1 MSIVVTAPVLDR
13 SGGVAAYYATLRE
26 HLQTQVRFCST
37 GSRADHES
45 FLVRSAR
52 LLGDYGRFCRMV
64 GARRC
69 ALVHLNPSLGPKA
82 LLRDGL
88 SLLIAKALGKKVLVF
103 LRGWN
108 CACESS
114 IRHRY
119 LSLFR
124 RVYFQADAFI
134 VLASQFQSVLREL
147 GYDKPIYVETT
158 VVPDEVFARARIK
171 LARPQLHDT
180 GANIL
185 FLSRIEEGKGIY
197 EALNAFRLLREKRP
211 SATLTVAGDGA
222 ELENARKYVRTEAL
236 DGVRFLGWITG
247 EQKHQAYSDADVY
260 LFPTRWGEGM
270 PQSVL
275 EAMAYGLPVITRPV
289 GGLVDFFEPGRMGYL
304 TDSSDPQVL
313 ASFLERLMRDHNLRR
328 EIAQYNH
335 AFAGRHFA
343 ASVVA
348 RRLAEIYQGTIHGKR
363 DMVPSTPAENAAGG
377 GSLSMPA
384 DSEEDLR

>member
-37 GSRADHES
+37 GSRADHEL
-45 FLVRSAR
+45 FLVRGAR

-64 GARRC
+64 GARHC

-88 SLLIAKALGKKVLVF
+88 SLLLAKALGKKVLVF

-108 CACESS
+108 RACEAA
-114 IRHRY
+114 IRNRY

-124 RVYFQADAFI
+124 CVYFQADAFI
-134 VLASQFQSVLREL
+134 VLASRFQSVLREF

-158 VVPDEVFARARIK
+158 VVSDEVFARAQSK
-171 LARPQLHDT
+171 LARPKLNGA

-197 EALNAFRLLREKRP
+197 EAIDAFRLLRENCP

-222 ELENARKYVRTEAL
+222 ELENARQYVRTEAL
-236 DGVRFLGWITG
+236 EGVRFLGWITG
-247 EQKHQAYSDADVY
+247 EQKHQAYADADVY

-270 PQSVL
+270 PNSVL

-289 GGLVDFFEPGRMGYL
+289 GGLADFFEHGKMGFL
-304 TDSSDPQVL
+304 TDSRDPRIL
-313 ASFLERLMRDHNLRR
+313 ASFLERLAHDPDLRQAMAR
-328 EIAQYNH
+328 YNH
-335 AFAGRHFA
+335 SFAGRNFA

-348 RRLAEIYQGTIHGKR
+348 RRLAEIYQRTIYGKR

-384 DSEEDLR
+384 DAEEDLR

>member
-13 SGGVAAYYATLRE
+13 SGGVAAYYATLKE
-26 HLQTQVRFCST
+26 HLQTHVHFCPT
-37 GSRADHES
+37 GSRADREP
-45 FLVRSAR
+45 LIVAGAR
-52 LLGDYGRFCRMV
+52 LLSDYGRFCRMA
-64 GARRC
+64 GASRC
-69 ALVHLNPSLGPKA
+69 DLVHLNPSLGPKA

-103 LRGWN
+103 LRGWD

-114 IRHRY
+114 IRNRH

-124 RVYFQADAFI
+124 RVYFKADAFI
-134 VLASQFQSVLREL
+134 VLASQFQSVLREF

-158 VVPDEVFARARIK
+158 VVPDEVFSRARIK
-171 LARPQLHDT
+171 LAHPKLDRT
-180 GANIL
+180 GTNIL

-197 EALNAFRLLREKRP
+197 EAIDAFRLLREKCP
-211 SATLTVAGDGA
+211 CATLTVAGDGA
-222 ELENARKYVRTEAL
+222 ELENARKYVRTAAL

-247 EQKHQAYSDADVY
+247 EQKHQAFSDADVY

-270 PQSVL
+270 PHSVL

-304 TDSSDPQVL
+304 TDSSDPRVL
-313 ASFLERLMRDHNLRR
+313 ASLLERLARDLNLRQ
-328 EIAQYNH
+328 EIARYNH
-335 AFAGRHFA
+335 AFAGSNFA

-348 RRLAEIYQGTIHGKR
+348 RRLAEIYRRTIYGKR
-363 DMVPSTPAENAAGG
+363 DMVPATPAEDAAGG
-377 GSLSMPA
+377 GPVSVHANP
-384 DSEEDLR
+384 EEDLR